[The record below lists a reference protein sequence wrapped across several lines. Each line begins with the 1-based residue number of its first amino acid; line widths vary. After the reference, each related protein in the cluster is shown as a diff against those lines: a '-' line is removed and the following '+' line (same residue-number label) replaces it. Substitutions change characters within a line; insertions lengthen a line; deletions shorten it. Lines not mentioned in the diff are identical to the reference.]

1 MIFIDYRR
9 GSHELV
15 KPLMSRGLDVE
26 ETTLSAGDIAF
37 VGRGEAGREVNI
49 GIEFK
54 KVGELIGSIRTGRLQ
69 GKQLLGMRD
78 EFDFSYL
85 LVEGE
90 VLFDRNGRMCRRAGR
105 GRMKPLGSTVA
116 EYMKRLFV
124 LHLCGGMNYL
134 RSEKREETLQLIEHL
149 YHTWTDKNLDEH
161 DSHIAIYQPASI
173 VPISEWRQMVAPLDG
188 IGLKTS
194 SALEVLCHGSMDRFL
209 RLTVAELTEVTTV
222 DTNGKERRLGE
233 STARKIYEAIQRIR

>member
-9 GSHELV
+9 GSHDLV
-15 KPLMSRGLDVE
+15 KPLAKRGLDVE
-26 ETTLSAGDIAF
+26 ETTLTAGDIAF

-90 VLFDRNGRMCRRAGR
+90 VLFDRNGRMCRRSGR
-105 GRMKPLGSTVA
+105 RSLKPLGITVG
-116 EYMKRLFV
+116 EYMKRIYV

-134 RSEKREETLQLIEHL
+134 RSEKRDETLQLIEHL

-161 DSHIAIYQPASI
+161 DSHIGLYQPASI
-173 VPISEWRQMVAPLDG
+173 APISEFRQMVAPLDG
-188 IGLKTS
+188 VGLKTS
-194 SALEVLCHGSMDRFL
+194 AALELFCAGSLSRLL
-209 RLTVAELTEVTTV
+209 RITVAELTELTTT
-222 DTNGKERRLGE
+222 DGGKLRRLGE
-233 STARKIYEAIQRIR
+233 ANARKIYGAIQRIR